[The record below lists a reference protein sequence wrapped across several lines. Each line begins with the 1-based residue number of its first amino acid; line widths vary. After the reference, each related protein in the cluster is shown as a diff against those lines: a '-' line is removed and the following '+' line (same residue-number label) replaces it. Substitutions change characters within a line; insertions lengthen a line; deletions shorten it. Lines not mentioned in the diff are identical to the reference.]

1 MTEMELVPVTFISLK
16 CEKKMSNAAGE
27 KDWEEKTN

>member
-1 MTEMELVPVTFISLK
+1 MTEMELVPVAFILLE

-27 KDWEEKTN
+27 KDWEEKTS

>member
-27 KDWEEKTN
+27 EDREGRVN